1 MLAQKPLQ
9 YRLQKLAELR
19 KALKGPWQ
27 EKLVAAM
34 KADFSKGDVDVRLTE
49 ILPTLDNIKIVSKNL
64 KNWTKPKKV
73 KTPIILFGS
82 TSYTQV
88 QPKGNV
94 LIISPWNYPIF
105 LTLHPLT
112 NAIAA
117 GNTVIMKPSE
127 HTPHTLRLWQNW

>member
-1 MLAQKPLQ
+1 MSLDSIIAKQRAHAPVLAQKPLK

-27 EKLVAAM
+27 EKLIAAM

-73 KTPIILFGS
+73 KTPIILLAL
-82 TSYTQV
+82 
-88 QPKGNV
+88 P
-94 LIISPWNYPIF
+94 
-105 LTLHPLT
+105 
-112 NAIAA
+112 
-117 GNTVIMKPSE
+117 
-127 HTPHTLRLWQNW
+127 HTPKSNPKEMY

>member
-1 MLAQKPLQ
+1 MSLDSIIAKQRAHAPLLAQKPLQ

-64 KNWTKPKKV
+64 RIGPNQKK
-73 KTPIILFGS
+73 
-82 TSYTQV
+82 
-88 QPKGNV
+88 
-94 LIISPWNYPIF
+94 
-105 LTLHPLT
+105 
-112 NAIAA
+112 
-117 GNTVIMKPSE
+117 
-127 HTPHTLRLWQNW
+127 